1 MSVTL
6 IHSYLV
12 RDYFAVPF
20 LTPQGIGYH
29 HFCRNSFLH
38 VPQRVVPLL
47 GLKKRSQKP
56 YFKPSTTTTEKPQSN
71 PNPVHDEKPVHQ
83 AKAPPPTHQEAPPTT
98 HQEAPPTTH
107 QEAPPTTHQE
117 APPPTHQEASPPTR
131 QEAPRT
137 HQEAPPP
144 THQEAPPP
152 TRQEVE
158 FFGGSVTM
166 GAAPSPRHVPIPMFC
181 VREKIK
187 ESSKLIKT

>member
-38 VPQRVVPLL
+38 VPQRVVVPLL

-71 PNPVHDEKPVHQ
+71 PSPVHEKPVHDEKPVHEKPVHDEKPVHQ
-83 AKAPPPTHQEAPPTT
+83 AEAPPPTHQEAPPPTQQEAPPTT
-98 HQEAPPTTH
+98 QEAPPTTH
-107 QEAPPTTHQE
+107 QE
-117 APPPTHQEASPPTR
+117 
-131 QEAPRT
+131 
-137 HQEAPPP
+137 PPP

-152 TRQEVE
+152 TRQEAE

-166 GAAPSPRHVPIPMFC
+166 GAAPSPRHVPIPMFYL
-181 VREKIK
+181 REKIK
-187 ESSKLIKT
+187 ESSKLTKT